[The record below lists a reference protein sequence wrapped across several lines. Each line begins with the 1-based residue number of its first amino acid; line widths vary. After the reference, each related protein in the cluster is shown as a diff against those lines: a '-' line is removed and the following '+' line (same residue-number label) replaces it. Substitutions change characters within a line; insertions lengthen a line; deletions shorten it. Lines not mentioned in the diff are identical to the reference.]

1 MNIIE
6 MIKKL
11 SFFKKKD
18 SIIIELPKE
27 EIVETEEKIE
37 VSKEIEDYLNE
48 NGQYYR
54 IKNFLIDL
62 INGNHFRFY
71 SFTEDK
77 KNMLLESLENEQGT
91 GKIFVL

>member
-37 VSKEIEDYLNE
+37 VSKEW
-48 NGQYYR
+48 
-54 IKNFLIDL
+54 
-62 INGNHFRFY
+62 
-71 SFTEDK
+71 
-77 KNMLLESLENEQGT
+77 
-91 GKIFVL
+91 

>member
-1 MNIIE
+1 MNIIK

-37 VSKEIEDYLNE
+37 VPEEIEDYLNE

-62 INGNHFRFY
+62 INGQSCKRHDAEQ
-71 SFTEDK
+71 TEPD
-77 KNMLLESLENEQGT
+77 
-91 GKIFVL
+91 

>member
-27 EIVETEEKIE
+27 EIVEVI
-37 VSKEIEDYLNE
+37 KETPQELKSHSDSH
-48 NGQYYR
+48 
-54 IKNFLIDL
+54 K
-62 INGNHFRFY
+62 
-71 SFTEDK
+71 
-77 KNMLLESLENEQGT
+77 GT
-91 GKIFVL
+91 GGDFNRLSPIVRLSRQN